1 VFRNTSFALKLI
13 LALVL
18 TVFVAVVVVAIPV
31 NFSASRQFENYVVLG
46 MRPWMRVLLPL
57 LEEYYTAQGS
67 WTGVEK
73 VLLENAR
80 PGMGPQ
86 RGAGMGMQ
94 SAEGMNILLADTQG
108 LVMGDTAGRYEGKK
122 LSRAVLQ
129 QGLPIQ
135 VSGRTVGYLLSSSG
149 PREEE
154 FRTKLNQ
161 SILLA
166 GGVAG
171 VLAILLGLILTR
183 SLVKP
188 LRVVRDA
195 ARRIGAGELSHRVPV
210 ASRDEIGDLAAQ
222 FNEMAEALER
232 DEQLRRQMM
241 ADIAHELRTPLSVIR
256 GQVEALQDGV
266 FALSAENIAPIHDQ
280 TLLLGR
286 LVEDLR
292 DLALAEAGRLPLE
305 CAEVAVDRLIRRV
318 VEAFQP
324 RAREKGLALSAELP
338 ESLPPA
344 LADAQRLEQVLG
356 NLLNNALQHTSQGGT
371 ITVRAWEEPGR
382 VSFAVQDNG
391 VGIAAEDLPH
401 IFERFYRSD
410 KARSRANGSTGLGL
424 SIAKQLIEA
433 HEGTISVESA
443 PGKGSTF
450 TVRLPQ
456 SNSENGS
463 RS

>member
-1 VFRNTSFALKLI
+1 
-13 LALVL
+13 
-18 TVFVAVVVVAIPV
+18 
-31 NFSASRQFENYVVLG
+31 
-46 MRPWMRVLLPL
+46 
-57 LEEYYTAQGS
+57 
-67 WTGVEK
+67 
-73 VLLENAR
+73 
-80 PGMGPQ
+80 
-86 RGAGMGMQ
+86 
-94 SAEGMNILLADTQG
+94 
-108 LVMGDTAGRYEGKK
+108 
-122 LSRAVLQ
+122 
-129 QGLPIQ
+129 
-135 VSGRTVGYLLSSSG
+135 
-149 PREEE
+149 
-154 FRTKLNQ
+154 
-161 SILLA
+161 
-166 GGVAG
+166 VAG

-210 ASRDEIGDLAAQ
+210 TTRDEIGDLATQ

-266 FALSAENIAPIHDQ
+266 FALSPENIAPIHDQ

-305 CAEVAVDRLIRRV
+305 RAEVAVDKLVRRV

-356 NLLNNALQHTSQGGT
+356 NLLSNALQHTPQGGA
-371 ITVRAWEEPGR
+371 ITVRAWGEPGW
-382 VSFAVQDNG
+382 VSLAVQDNG
-391 VGIAAEDLPH
+391 AGIAAEDLPH

-410 KARSRANGSTGLGL
+410 KTRSRANGSTGLGL

-433 HEGTISVESA
+433 HGGTIRVEST

-450 TVRLPQ
+450 TVRVPQ
-456 SNSENGS
+456 GKE
-463 RS
+463 